1 LQLTYF
7 PDNGKMQAETLK
19 ITVLGSGTSTGIPVI
34 GCRCA
39 VCLSA
44 HPHNQR
50 TRCSALLSYGK
61 YNILIDTSTDLR
73 QQALRE
79 DIRHIDA
86 VFYTH
91 CHADHVHGIDDL
103 RGFNLRS
110 KEPIPLYG
118 SKQTLAV
125 IRNNFGY
132 IFDESEPASYIP
144 RLELLPTNKTVNLFG
159 LKIVPIPIQHGHIQA
174 FGYRCGPFAY
184 LTDCNAIPPSSLHL
198 LADLDLLILD
208 GLRFTPHKTHFNI
221 SQAVAIAQEIGAKQ
235 TLLTHLSH
243 EVDHPVHDPELPDGI
258 NLAHDGQQ
266 FSLSVDPEKTPEKT
280 PKRTR

>member
-1 LQLTYF
+1 
-7 PDNGKMQAETLK
+7 MQTETLK
-19 ITVLGSGTSTGIPVI
+19 ITILGSGTSTGIPVV

-39 VCLSA
+39 TCLSD

-91 CHADHVHGIDDL
+91 SHADHMHGIDDL
-103 RGFNLRS
+103 RGFNLHS
-110 KEPIPLYG
+110 KQSIPLYG
-118 SKQTLAV
+118 SEQTLTT
-125 IRNNFGY
+125 IRNSFSY
-132 IFDESEPASYIP
+132 IFDQSEQASYIP
-144 RLELLPTNKTVNLFG
+144 RLNLNPIDKPVEIFG
-159 LKIVPIPIQHGHIQA
+159 LEIVPIAMRHGQMEA

-184 LTDCNAIPPSSLHL
+184 LTDCNVIPPSSLEL
-198 LADLDLLILD
+198 LDDLEVLILD
-208 GLRFTPHKTHFNI
+208 GLRFTPHPTHFNI
-221 SQAVAIAQEIGAKQ
+221 PQAVEMAKQIGAKQ

-243 EVDHPVHDPELPDGI
+243 EVDHPVHDQQLPDGI
-258 NLAHDGQQ
+258 NLAYDGQQ
-266 FSLSVDPEKTPEKT
+266 FNLPITSWTME
-280 PKRTR
+280 

>member
-1 LQLTYF
+1 
-7 PDNGKMQAETLK
+7 MQAETLK

-39 VCLSA
+39 VCLSD
-44 HPHNQR
+44 HPYNQR

-73 QQALRE
+73 QQVLRE

-91 CHADHVHGIDDL
+91 SHADHVHGIDDL

-110 KEPIPLYG
+110 KIPIPLYG
-118 SKQTLAV
+118 SEQTLAT
-125 IRNNFGY
+125 IRSSFRY
-132 IFDESEPASYIP
+132 IFDESEPVSYIP
-144 RLELLPTNKTVNLFG
+144 RLELHPIDQAIELFG
-159 LKIVPIPIQHGHIQA
+159 IKVIPIPMQHGRMQTL
-174 FGYRCGPFAY
+174 GYRCGPFAY
-184 LTDCNAIPPSSLHL
+184 LTDCNSIPSSS
-198 LADLDLLILD
+198 LDLLEGLELLVLD
-208 GLRFTPHKTHFNI
+208 GLRFTPHSTHFNI
-221 SQAVAIAQEIGAKQ
+221 PQAIEMAQKIKAKQ

-243 EVDHPVHDPELPDGI
+243 EIDHPVHDQELPDGI

-266 FSLSVDPEKTPEKT
+266 FSLHVDSIK
-280 PKRTR
+280 